1 LLRFLLAALALPALL
16 AAQPSHHK
24 LLLISIDGL
33 DARFL
38 SEPQLHVKAPNIRN
52 LMKQGASATVI
63 GVAPSD
69 TWPAS
74 ASIVTGVSPWQNGIT
89 VDTLPSQPGERFF
102 EAADIKTT
110 PLWDAATKAGLKV
123 GTVFWPSTLGARI
136 AFDFPE
142 YWDTRQGDAV
152 PFEPIAAR
160 STPPGLAAKVSAMF
174 PGFDKQLWDDSSS
187 ADAALYL
194 LIAEQPDVLLV
205 HMADIESEQRD
216 TTALSIYA
224 RDILESD
231 DDLIG
236 QILKKIAPD
245 TIVVL
250 VSDHGFENSNHVV
263 RPKVLLK
270 KEGVKGDVEVADGLI
285 GTTSP
290 SVAGALRKL
299 AGESRKTGIARE
311 VKMAEVKARA
321 PSLGKWV
328 AAFDTLPDYVA
339 SNEERGSGVGTGPH
353 AGTHG
358 FWPTRPNYRSILILN
373 GAGVRT
379 VKLGEV
385 DMLQIAPTLADIIGV
400 RLPAAKSQSLWRAVS
415 R

>member
-1 LLRFLLAALALPALL
+1 MV
-16 AAQPSHHK
+16 
-24 LLLISIDGL
+24 ISIDGL

-63 GVAPSD
+63 GVVPPG
-69 TWPAS
+69 TWPAN

-89 VDTLPSQPGERFF
+89 VDDLPPRPGDRFF
-102 EAADIKTT
+102 EASDIRTAT
-110 PLWDAATKAGLKV
+110 LWAAATKAGLKV
-123 GTVFWPSTLGARI
+123 ATVFWPSTLGANV

-142 YWDTRQGDAV
+142 YWETRQGNAV
-152 PFEPIAAR
+152 PFEPIATR
-160 STPPGLAAKVSAMF
+160 STPPGIAARVSAMF
-174 PGFDKQLWDDSSS
+174 PAFDKQLWDDSSS

-194 LIAEQPDVLLV
+194 LTAEQPDLLLL
-205 HMADIESEQRD
+205 HMADMESEQRD

-224 RDILESD
+224 RDILEND

-245 TIVVL
+245 TIVAL
-250 VSDHGFENSNHVV
+250 ISDYGFENSNHVV
-263 RPKVLLK
+263 RPRVLLRQQ
-270 KEGVKGDVEVADGLI
+270 GVKGNVEVVDGLI
-285 GTTSP
+285 GTTDP
-290 SVAGALRKL
+290 AVAEALRKL
-299 AGESRKTGIARE
+299 AGQGRKTGIARE

-353 AGTHG
+353 AGTYR
-358 FWPTRPNYRSILILN
+358 FWPTRPNDRSLFILN
-373 GAGVRT
+373 GPGVKA

-385 DMLQIAPTLADIIGV
+385 DMLQIAPTLADIAGL
-400 RLPAAKSQSLWRAVS
+400 RLPAAKSQSLWRTVS